1 MKIKMTRTSIIIRI
15 VSAIILFVCALFLY
29 RKFVSWFLIDSPGII
44 YLSDS
49 LATIWRHGLVFSA
62 SFAFIPVGSLLL
74 NLRKAKNILIASLV
88 QLLCIIA
95 GVFIKRSFLM
105 RDINEILFLKKAG
118 EDQNEYSLS
127 VEGVLPDVYMFAS
140 LVIGFCLLL
149 VLKRVRILFRNDS
162 NESNNN
168 LVSQLLSKQ

>member
-1 MKIKMTRTSIIIRI
+1 
-15 VSAIILFVCALFLY
+15 
-29 RKFVSWFLIDSPGII
+29 
-44 YLSDS
+44 
-49 LATIWRHGLVFSA
+49 
-62 SFAFIPVGSLLL
+62 
-74 NLRKAKNILIASLV
+74 
-88 QLLCIIA
+88 
-95 GVFIKRSFLM
+95 M

>member
-1 MKIKMTRTSIIIRI
+1 
-15 VSAIILFVCALFLY
+15 
-29 RKFVSWFLIDSPGII
+29 
-44 YLSDS
+44 
-49 LATIWRHGLVFSA
+49 
-62 SFAFIPVGSLLL
+62 
-74 NLRKAKNILIASLV
+74 
-88 QLLCIIA
+88 
-95 GVFIKRSFLM
+95 M

-162 NESNNN
+162 DESNNN